1 MLRNT
6 CTILI
11 AAAALATAADTLVPL
26 GRLPPVS
33 TVTRAPALL
42 PGPEDALS
50 AALEDAERIDA
61 HSRRFVRYVWL
72 DEGKVEQLKALALA
86 INTVSRA
93 PVLLR
98 PWPVNRYVAR
108 LDLRLY
114 APQEEDTRDWLEL
127 WEELRF
133 DPLFSRLLTRDSLT
147 EVRGQSSEVSK
158 KQAVLRYN
166 NPALDPA
173 LSQLQYL
180 LYSEVPIVHSLYL
193 QFRILSTF
201 KGETEL
207 YQTVFGGR
215 YYEFAGIKRSQNK
228 KFTDEDEF
236 IRSLGLEPPAAKLF
250 DRLRSDQRAAMKR
263 SKVTGKPRAVLMFHT
278 PSGRETTGWGAI
290 TNDIRTEDVD
300 LSTDPIA
307 NLLNAKSKA
316 KEAIFEKPNGLH
328 VYALFDGD
336 GKLLDFA
343 DANTVV
349 SDRTVPAPHVAVLQ
363 ASISCMACHEAG
375 GSDGWMDLDNEV
387 KK

>member
-133 DPLFSRLLTRDSLT
+133 DPLFSQLITRDSIRGQRS
-147 EVRGQSSEVSK
+147 EVRGQ
-158 KQAVLRYN
+158 QAVVRYN
-166 NPALDPA
+166 NPALEPA

-215 YYEFAGIKRSQNK
+215 YYEFAGIKRSKDK

-236 IRSLGLEPPAAKLF
+236 FRSLGLEPPVAKLF
-250 DRLRSDQRAAMKR
+250 ERLRSDQRAITKR
-263 SKVTGKPRAVLMFHT
+263 SKVTGKPRRVDMFHA

-290 TNDIRTEDVD
+290 THDLRTE
-300 LSTDPIA
+300 
-307 NLLNAKSKA
+307 
-316 KEAIFEKPNGLH
+316 
-328 VYALFDGD
+328 
-336 GKLLDFA
+336 
-343 DANTVV
+343 
-349 SDRTVPAPHVAVLQ
+349 
-363 ASISCMACHEAG
+363 
-375 GSDGWMDLDNEV
+375 
-387 KK
+387 